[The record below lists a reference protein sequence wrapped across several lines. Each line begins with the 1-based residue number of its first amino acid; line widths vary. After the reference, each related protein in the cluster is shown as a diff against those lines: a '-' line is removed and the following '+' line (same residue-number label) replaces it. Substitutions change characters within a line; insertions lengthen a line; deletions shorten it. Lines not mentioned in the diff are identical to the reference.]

1 MSGTERVN
9 IIAQQELT
17 EGIFKLVLECPFA
30 EEIRAG
36 QFVNLYLDD
45 GAHLLPRP
53 ISVCDVDVSAGTVTL
68 VYRVVGYGT
77 KYFSGLDNRSS
88 LERDKHSVDEIRI
101 LGPLGNGFPMD
112 EMSGKKVMTVGGG
125 LGIPPMLYLT
135 KTLRKNNADAQAV
148 LGYRDEDFLLDDFQ
162 EIGVPVHM
170 ASDSGRIGTKGTV
183 IDCIRENGLSADTIC
198 ACGPLPMLRA
208 LKEYAAEQG
217 IRLYVSLEERMAC
230 GIGACLGCVCESVGV
245 DGHSYVHNK
254 RVCKD
259 GPVFDAE
266 GVVL

>member
-1 MSGTERVN
+1 MSGTERAWVMS
-9 IIAQQELT
+9 QHELCA
-17 EGIFKLVLECPFA
+17 GIFELRLSCSFA
-30 EEIRAG
+30 KEMKAG

-45 GAHLLPRP
+45 GTHLLPRP
-53 ISVCDVDVSAGTVTL
+53 ISVCDADVSAGTVTL
-68 VYRVVGYGT
+68 VYRVVGFGT
-77 KYFSGLDNRSS
+77 DYFSRL
-88 LERDKHSVDEIRI
+88 DKHSGDEIRI
-101 LGPLGNGFPMD
+101 LGPLGNGFPTD
-112 EMSGKKVMTVGGG
+112 ELSGKKVMAVGGG

-135 KTLRKNNADAQAV
+135 KTLRKKNTDVQAV
-148 LGYRDEDFLLDDFQ
+148 LGYRDEDFLLDDCQ

-183 IDCIRENGLSADTIC
+183 IDCIRENELSADVIC

-208 LKEYAAEQG
+208 LKEYATEQG

-230 GIGACLGCVCESVGV
+230 GIGACLACVCESVGV

-266 GVVL
+266 EVVL